1 MRSNK
6 IAPSITLLFG
16 LAVWLLPAAA
26 QADPSAA
33 GENLGERGYTYEFGD
48 DPLQAGNNGAY
59 TARIR
64 VLPRGVRQTLI
75 RPRMHFVPEMLK
87 SVENL

>member
-6 IAPSITLLFG
+6 IAPSILLLG
-16 LAVWLLPAAA
+16 LAVWLIPATA
-26 QADPSAA
+26 QAEPTATV
-33 GENLGERGYTYEFGD
+33 ENLGERGYTYEFGD
-48 DPLQAGNNGAY
+48 DPLHADNNGAY

-64 VLPRGVRQTLI
+64 ILPRGVRRTLI